1 MGVRPLAGEHVAKD
15 LPRSV
20 VRLRR
25 PHRRSSKAPVQRGS
39 TLVSWLGR
47 LAQSSGATGLPR
59 RAQRLVVALTVVA
72 FAVAAGSPAL
82 SYPNLALPPA
92 FPAVVTLVILAHLLG
107 MQMRLGAT
115 IVHVAWGEAAIIIG
129 FTLIPVAWVPAA
141 LGLGILLGALL
152 RSIFGDGLSLID
164 CVRASAA
171 LTISAGIAAA
181 LVAASGEVT
190 DPLTPRGAI
199 VLAIAAV
206 VYLLC
211 TAVMLGLYLW
221 ARDGESLVQV
231 ALNAIRGTPVM
242 IVGNLALGLL
252 AALLWQDKTNHER
265 IFLLVL
271 PPLLW
276 LMHQLYRHRL
286 REDEERRTWRAFAVA
301 SRSLHRLDETAVAF
315 EGVRAARALF
325 AVREV
330 ELAVFASGTRYRV
343 DSGSSTVEVAPLARS
358 PEAVPREAVTK
369 ALEVAGGAVGTL
381 TLLPAKRGPLS
392 GNDQHRLAAF
402 GDALG
407 AALHDAATHSALRDL
422 HEKSSYESSHDPL
435 TRLSN
440 RDALLEKGRALLATC
455 SPTTPVALLLFD
467 LDNFKQVN
475 DTLGH
480 LAGDELLQR
489 TAGRLARDA
498 DENELI
504 ARLGGDE
511 FGLLMTELPGEGS
524 DGLEAA
530 TAVAMR
536 RARGLAAMLAAPIEV
551 AGVTL
556 SAEVSAGVVVATAG
570 PVGLIELLR
579 RADIALYQAKDSGI
593 RAMVYQ
599 PGRDDTSTD
608 RLALAAELQDA
619 LAEEDQFTLVLQPSV
634 DLRSGVPIGVEAL
647 VRWHHPRRGLLMPVD
662 FVRAVEAS
670 DLLGQFTRKI
680 LDRSLRVAATLAEAG
695 HEMPVSVNLSPR
707 SLLDP
712 QLPADLAE
720 MLRHHRVPAHHLT
733 LEITETV
740 VVSPLRITDQVLHS
754 LRSLGVRFAVDD
766 FGTGYSSLTFLTRIS
781 VDELKVDRTFV
792 AKMGESKE
800 TLAIVN
806 AVVDLGRQLGI
817 QVVAEGVETAEQRAA
832 LVRLGCDAGQ
842 GFHFGRSVAE
852 DEIVAEIVR
861 LRAAARPLRAVRA
874 AEQTG

>member
-1 MGVRPLAGEHVAKD
+1 
-15 LPRSV
+15 
-20 VRLRR
+20 
-25 PHRRSSKAPVQRGS
+25 
-39 TLVSWLGR
+39 LVSWLER
-47 LAQSSGATGLPR
+47 LAQASGAAGLPR
-59 RAQRLVVALTVVA
+59 RAQGLVAVLVL
-72 FAVAAGSPAL
+72 VAATVAIGAPAL
-82 SYPNLALPPA
+82 SNADPARPRAFLAVAGL
-92 FPAVVTLVILAHLLG
+92 VVIAHLLG
-107 MQMRLGAT
+107 THMRLGAT
-115 IVHVAWGEAAIIIG
+115 TIHVAWGEAAIILG
-129 FTLIPVAWVPAA
+129 FTLIPAAWVPAA

-152 RSIFGDGLSLID
+152 RRFFGDPLSLID

-171 LTISAGIAAA
+171 LTISAG
-181 LVAASGEVT
+181 VASAFVAMTGIVT
-190 DPLTPRGAI
+190 DPLTPAAAI
-199 VLAIAAV
+199 ALAIAAV
-206 VYLLC
+206 VYLLG
-211 TAVMLGLYLW
+211 TAFMLGLYLW
-221 ARDGESLVQV
+221 ARDGESITDV
-231 ALNAIRGTPVM
+231 ALNAVRGTPVM

-286 REDEERRTWRAFAVA
+286 IEDEERRTWRAFAVA
-301 SRSLHRLDETAVAF
+301 SRSLHRLDETAVAS

-325 AVREV
+325 AVRSI
-330 ELAVFASGTRYRV
+330 ELVVFASGNRYRLE
-343 DSGSSTVEVAPLARS
+343 SGSSAVEIVPLS
-358 PEAVPREAVTK
+358 EPVGPVPRDAVTK
-369 ALEVAGGAVGTL
+369 GLEVAGGPVGTL
-381 TLLPAKRGPLS
+381 TLITARRGPLS

-402 GDALG
+402 GDALA
-407 AALHDAATHSALRDL
+407 AALHDAATHSALKDL
-422 HEKSSYESSHDPL
+422 HEKTSYESSHDPL
-435 TRLSN
+435 TRLPN
-440 RDALLEKGRALLATC
+440 RDALLERGRALLANC
-455 SPTTPVALLLFD
+455 SPASPVALLLFD
-467 LDNFKQVN
+467 LDNFKVVN

-480 LAGDELLQR
+480 LAGDELLQQ
-489 TAGRLARDA
+489 TANRLAGDRG
-498 DENELI
+498 ETELI

-511 FGLLMTELPGEGS
+511 FALLMSDLPGEGS
-524 DGLEAA
+524 EGLEAA

-536 RARGLAAMLAAPIEV
+536 RARGLTARLAAPIEV
-551 AGVTL
+551 AGVML

-579 RADIALYQAKDSGI
+579 RADIALYQAKDSGM
-593 RAMVYQ
+593 RATVYQ

-619 LAEEDQFTLVLQPSV
+619 LAADDQFTLVLQPSV
-634 DLRSGVPIGVEAL
+634 DLRTGMPIGVEAL
-647 VRWHHPRRGLLMPVD
+647 VRWHHPRRGLLTPVH

-680 LDRSLRVAATLAEAG
+680 LDRALKVAATLAESG
-695 HEMPVSVNLSPR
+695 HKLPVSVNLSPR

-720 MLRHHRVPAHHLT
+720 MLRHHKVPAHHLT

-800 TLAIVN
+800 TAAIVN
-806 AVVDLGRQLGI
+806 AVIDLGRQLGI
-817 QVVAEGVETAEQRAA
+817 RVVAEGVETPEQRAA

-842 GFHFGRSVAE
+842 GFHFGKSVTE

-861 LRAAARPLRAVRA
+861 LRTTARPLRIVRDDD
-874 AEQTG
+874 EQTG